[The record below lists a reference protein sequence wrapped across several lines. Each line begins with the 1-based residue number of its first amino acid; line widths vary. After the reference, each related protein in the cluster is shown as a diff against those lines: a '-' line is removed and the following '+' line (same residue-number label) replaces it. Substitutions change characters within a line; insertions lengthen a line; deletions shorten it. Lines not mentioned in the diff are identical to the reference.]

1 MGIKKF
7 LLDGQSENGNLIYKK
22 MLMWL
27 NNPKRVKYNNPDRLV
42 QASGIQSGQTVLEI
56 GCGSGFFTVSASKIL
71 GDEGK
76 LYSIDIH
83 PLAVEETQKKVDQ
96 LELKNVIVKK
106 EDAMKSSFGDSMFD
120 LVLLYGV
127 VPAPVIPMK
136 DISREIYRVLKP
148 GGIYAIWTLSPF
160 WSPCT
165 ALKCASFEKMKK
177 LNGVF
182 RLRKVNYPNQ

>member
-1 MGIKKF
+1 
-7 LLDGQSENGNLIYKK
+7 
-22 MLMWL
+22 
-27 NNPKRVKYNNPDRLV
+27 
-42 QASGIQSGQTVLEI
+42 
-56 GCGSGFFTVSASKIL
+56 
-71 GDEGK
+71 
-76 LYSIDIH
+76 
-83 PLAVEETQKKVDQ
+83 
-96 LELKNVIVKK
+96 
-106 EDAMKSSFGDSMFD
+106 MKSSFGDSMFD